1 MSCSSKEVRSSR
13 LPTADRLLVQGV
25 RRAPLWSSLLVV
37 GAAVGVSAKLLFPAA
52 LGDVVNAGLGGVGFA
67 AALARVAAVL
77 AAVVLADFLIRLAG
91 ACCGAVATVWLRG
104 WLFRHV
110 LRLGVGGQRRFGA
123 GDVTARLT
131 GDASGAGGVLPALV
145 SGVAAAAMSIGAV
158 VGLWRIDWRL
168 AVTFLVGLPPTML
181 LVRMFMARASE
192 LFVDYRRIQAGIA
205 TRLVDALAGMR
216 TIRASGAAAREVNRV
231 LVPLAELGRTG
242 RGLWAT
248 QRQVSWQVGLLVP
261 ALEIVVLAVAGLG
274 VSAGRIT
281 PGGLLAAAGYVQ
293 IALGAFDQV
302 DSLVGVVYARAAA
315 ARVAQVLAVPAP
327 AIAAVGASRG
337 LRRGGGGLELR
348 GVTVRAGETVVLD
361 RVDLAV
367 PSGVGLAVVGR
378 SGSGKTTLAL
388 LAGRLVDPDEGQVL
402 LDGVPLTALAPWE
415 LRAAVAYAFER
426 PTLLGGTIAQ
436 AIAFGRPGLSR
447 AQIAQAARTAQADGF
462 VRRLPGGYD
471 TPVAAAPLSGGE
483 AQRLGLARAIAR
495 GGRLLILDDA
505 TSSLDTATEAQFEAA
520 LAGLLTGRTCVV
532 VAHRA
537 ATAAKADLVAWLDGG
552 RVRGLAPH
560 ARLWADPDYRAVF
573 AVSPPTTQTQTETRL
588 TGVGRGAMG
597 GRVGSASGRE

>member
-1 MSCSSKEVRSSR
+1 M
-13 LPTADRLLVQGV
+13 TAGRLLVRGV
-25 RRAPLWSSLLVV
+25 RRAPAWSSLLVAA
-37 GAAVGVSAKLLFPAA
+37 AAVGVCAKLLFPAA
-52 LGDVVNAGLGGVGFA
+52 LGNAINAGLEGNGFA
-67 AALARVAAVL
+67 AAYARIAAILVAIM
-77 AAVVLADFLIRLAG
+77 LADLLIRLA
-91 ACCGAVATVWLRG
+91 AASCGAVVTVWLRG
-104 WLFRHV
+104 WLFGQV
-110 LRLGVGGQRRFGA
+110 LRLGVGGQRQFGA
-123 GDVTARLT
+123 GDVAARLT
-131 GDASGAGGVLPALV
+131 GDAPGAGGVLAALV
-145 SGVAAAAMSIGAV
+145 SAVAAAAMAVGAV
-158 VGLWRIDWRL
+158 GGLWRIDWRL
-168 AVTFLVGLPPTML
+168 AVTFLVGLPPTVL

-216 TIRASGAAAREVNRV
+216 TIRASGTAAREVKRV
-231 LVPLAELGRTG
+231 LAPLGELGATG

-261 ALEIVVLAVAGLG
+261 ALEIVVLAMAGLG

-327 AIAAVGASRG
+327 AIAAVGAGQR
-337 LRRGGGGLELR
+337 LRRGGGGLEFR
-348 GVTVRAGETVVLD
+348 GVTVRAGAQVILNQVNLM
-361 RVDLAV
+361 V
-367 PSGVGLAVVGR
+367 PAGVGLAVVGH
-378 SGSGKTTLAL
+378 SGSGKSTLAL
-388 LAGRLVDPDEGQVL
+388 LAGRLVDPDEGQIL

-426 PTLLGGTIAQ
+426 PALLGGTIAEM
-436 AIAFGRPGLSR
+436 IAFGRSGLSR
-447 AQIAQAARTAQADGF
+447 DQIEDAARTAQADGF
-462 VRRLPGGYD
+462 VRRLPDGYD
-471 TPVAAAPLSGGE
+471 TPIAAAPLSGGE

-505 TSSLDTATEAQFEAA
+505 TSSLDTATEAQFEVA

-537 ATAAKADLVAWLDGG
+537 ATAAKADLVAWLDAG
-552 RVRGLAPH
+552 RVRSLAPH
-560 ARLWADPDYRAVF
+560 AQLWADPDYRAVF
-573 AVSPPTTQTQTETRL
+573 AASPTPSRTQAEIGVRREETE
-588 TGVGRGAMG
+588 
-597 GRVGSASGRE
+597 GRVGIASRRG